1 MSLTSFPDRGLRT
14 VVRLRGTAGTG
25 GYGDPTIDWSNPD
38 RKIIRS
44 CDWQPEQGQEISL
57 DRDAVVTRWRWF
69 GPINA
74 DVTDQDRLEVD
85 GLVYYIEGSVEEWPG
100 EWLAHKT
107 ALCRRS
113 TG

>member
-57 DRDAVVTRWRWF
+57 DRSHRPDPASAHTFQAEGTITISVRRLTRR
-69 GPINA
+69 GA
-74 DVTDQDRLEVD
+74 AALKVRL
-85 GLVYYIEGSVEEWPG
+85 
-100 EWLAHKT
+100 
-107 ALCRRS
+107 RRIPR
-113 TG
+113 TT